1 MRLQRHPDMPDD
13 YRKLLS
19 KYGPATLAGV
29 LRLLA
34 PDGPPGFNM
43 ATETIRYPQPH
54 PEATLWGIFDTGETC
69 WWFPIREHRRWFVV
83 IVGHGKQQLN
93 VSPTEFLLRW
103 NNGELDLPV
112 LSFPP
117 VRRGWSMTPACEKVT
132 LPAVIEIGNRDP
144 LAQLESLIGPP
155 QPRTHDWHEIEGKLG
170 FGLPTDYK
178 RLHDAYGRVHLN
190 GIFVSAPDEVWHLHD
205 MHASVLDD
213 AFEWRRPTGPGG
225 MLLCATTEG
234 RSTVVWD
241 TANDDPDAWPLIVD
255 DGYGRMPGTLTEL
268 LVGELTD
275 TGPGLTSF
283 ELGDPGE
290 WAWPIWGPDPPWW
303 SR

>member
-93 VSPTEFLLRW
+93 VSPTDFLLRW

-117 VRRGWSMTPACEKVT
+117 VRRGWSMTPACSHRNRQSRSFG
-132 LPAVIEIGNRDP
+132 AV
-144 LAQLESLIGPP
+144 
-155 QPRTHDWHEIEGKLG
+155 
-170 FGLPTDYK
+170 
-178 RLHDAYGRVHLN
+178 
-190 GIFVSAPDEVWHLHD
+190 GIPD
-205 MHASVLDD
+205 
-213 AFEWRRPTGPGG
+213 
-225 MLLCATTEG
+225 
-234 RSTVVWD
+234 RSTAATHSRLARDRGQTRVWVAHRLQ
-241 TANDDPDAWPLIVD
+241 TPPRRV
-255 DGYGRMPGTLTEL
+255 
-268 LVGELTD
+268 
-275 TGPGLTSF
+275 
-283 ELGDPGE
+283 
-290 WAWPIWGPDPPWW
+290 WACTPQ
-303 SR
+303 RNLRLRAR